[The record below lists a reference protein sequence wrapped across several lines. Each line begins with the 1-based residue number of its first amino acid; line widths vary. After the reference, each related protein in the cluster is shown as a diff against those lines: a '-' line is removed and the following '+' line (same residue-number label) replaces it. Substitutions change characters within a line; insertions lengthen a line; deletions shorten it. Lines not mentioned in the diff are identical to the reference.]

1 MIRVVLLSETESLVN
16 PEKMPLLR
24 ELQVLVYVQ
33 VSHQTNMYPFWGP
46 LAKQDI

>member
-24 ELQVLVYVQ
+24 EAI
-33 VSHQTNMYPFWGP
+33 GP
-46 LAKQDI
+46 CLCAS